1 MASFRLRDLRLE
13 SHTTQTD
20 IAEMLGITQQ
30 AYAHYENERRL
41 PNVQL
46 LCLLADYYNVS
57 VDYLLGR
64 TDEKSPTPEGAG
76 LNEDDMELA
85 QLLTGL
91 SPAEFAKAAAYIQG
105 LRDNRGASGAPAE

>member
-1 MASFRLRDLRLE
+1 MTRLRELRIE
-13 SHTTQTD
+13 SGMLQKEV
-20 IAEMLGITQQ
+20 AEKLNMERSTYVRYESG
-30 AYAHYENERRL
+30 AYEPRID
-41 PNVQL
+41 L
-46 LCLLADYYNVS
+46 LCAMADLFNVS
-57 VDYLLGR
+57 IDYLLYR

-91 SPAEFAKAAAYIQG
+91 SPAEFAKVAAYIQG

>member
-1 MASFRLRDLRLE
+1 MDSFRLRDLRLE

-41 PNVQL
+41 PNVQM

-64 TDEKSPTPEGAG
+64 TDEKSPTPKGAE
-76 LNEDDMELA
+76 LSEEDMALVRM
-85 QLLTGL
+85 LTDL
-91 SPAEFAKAAAYIQG
+91 SPSEFAKAAAYIQG
-105 LRDNRGASGAPAE
+105 LRDNRGASDAPAE